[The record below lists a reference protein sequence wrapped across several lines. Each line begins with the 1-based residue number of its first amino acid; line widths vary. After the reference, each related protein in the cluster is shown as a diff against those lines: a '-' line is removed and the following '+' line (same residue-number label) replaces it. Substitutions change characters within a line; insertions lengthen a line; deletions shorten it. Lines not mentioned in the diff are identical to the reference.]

1 MQRQH
6 LCAAETTSLEA
17 AYLRAEPG
25 IEVAV
30 AKVLAARVT
39 LSIVVAT

>member
-6 LCAAETTSLEA
+6 PCAAETASLKA

-30 AKVLAARVT
+30 AEVLAARVT
-39 LSIVVAT
+39 LSVVVAA